1 MIALKSNNSEFIK
14 YLTLIMSQLGLK
26 QYKTDELNQP
36 FLIELD
42 YKEHLIKINPLGLE
56 KKKIQL
62 PCRITKIIQEIEMIS
77 KEFYFKI
84 EDLFFFPISQELT
97 MLNKDISVKLNYI
110 HNTILAEMVLNQ
122 TGISKTDLYKM
133 VWPNDKEIQ
142 INKLDTHITNLKT
155 IINNKFNKK
164 IIFESQ
170 HSIIKIK

>member
-1 MIALKSNNSEFIK
+1 MIELKSNNSEFIK
-14 YLTLIMSQLGLK
+14 YLTLIMSQLGLE

-36 FLIELD
+36 FLIDLD
-42 YKEHLIKINPLGLE
+42 YKEHLIKINALGLE
-56 KKKIQL
+56 KKIQL
-62 PCRITKIIQEIEMIS
+62 PCRITKIIEEIAMIS

-110 HNTILAEMVLNQ
+110 HNTILAEIVLNQ
-122 TGISKTDLYKM
+122 KGVSKTDLYKM

-142 INKLDTHITNLKT
+142 INKLDTHITNLKN